1 MSKNQFTLLDRAS
14 RNFLDWFDTLAE
26 AEEARARWVAA
37 APEAADDLE
46 IWNYHRGVQIAL
58 DPEKSHPAPAA

>member
-14 RNFLDWFDTLAE
+14 RNFLDWFDTL
-26 AEEARARWVAA
+26 EEAKEGRARWVAA

-46 IWNYHRGVQIAL
+46 IWDYEKGIRFEV
-58 DPEKSHPAPAA
+58 DPGTRRPAPAA